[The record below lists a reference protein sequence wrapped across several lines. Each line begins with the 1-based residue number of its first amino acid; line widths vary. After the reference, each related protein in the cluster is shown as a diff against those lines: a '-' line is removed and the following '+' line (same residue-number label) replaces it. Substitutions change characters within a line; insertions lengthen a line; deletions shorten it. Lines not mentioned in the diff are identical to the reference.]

1 MAVAMTGVMEPAD
14 VGAKEVGDALF
25 AFIDRE
31 VARIQRPIEAALAD
45 PRLYWREDGRLAE
58 DVVQARRATRMASAE
73 AGFYTMF
80 CPAELG
86 GGGLSAEIYFEVF
99 EELCHRYGSP
109 QTQLAFQVLA
119 HASTGP
125 TALWTYASDA
135 LKAEIVPKLMRGE
148 VQGSF
153 AMSEPDA
160 GSDAWGMTTT
170 AVRDGQD
177 WVLNGTKQ
185 WASWA
190 PTADFLI
197 TFAIT
202 DRELFAARKGGL
214 TGFFVPTDSTGYD
227 LYSIVKVFDEIGGEE
242 AILTFDDVRVPDTYR
257 LGEVGEGFRVAME
270 GSGLLKMT
278 KLARLIGLGRWA
290 NDKAADYAKVRKTF
304 GTTLSEH
311 QSIQNMLADNCID
324 IYTSRLAALD
334 VARKHDLGNPARFE
348 SAMSHAL
355 VAEAV
360 YRVYDRSMQIMG
372 GIGLSNDGAMI
383 SGWHTTRVSRISEG
397 PPEVQRRT
405 IAKYLL
411 AGKERY

>member
-1 MAVAMTGVMEPAD
+1 MAVAMNEVVGPTD
-14 VGAKEVGDALF
+14 LGAKEVCDALF

-31 VARIQRPIEAALAD
+31 VAKIQQPIEAALHN
-45 PRLYWREDGRLAE
+45 PRLYWREDGRIADE
-58 DVVQARRATRMASAE
+58 VVQARRAARMASAE

-80 CPAELG
+80 CPSELG
-86 GGGLSAEIYFEVF
+86 GGGLRAELYFEVF
-99 EELCHRYGSP
+99 EALCHRYGSP

-135 LKAEIVPKLMRGE
+135 LKADLVPKLMRGE

-160 GSDAWGMTTT
+160 GSDAWMMTTT
-170 AVRDGQD
+170 AVHDGD
-177 WVLNGTKQ
+177 YWVLNGTKQ

-202 DRELFAARKGGL
+202 DRERFAARKGGL
-214 TGFFVPTDSTGYD
+214 TGFYVPTDVPGYD

-242 AILTFDDVRVPDTYR
+242 AILTFNDVRIPDQYR

-304 GTTLSEH
+304 GKTLSEH
-311 QSIQNMLADNCID
+311 QSIQNMLADNCMD
-324 IYTSRLAALD
+324 IYTSRLASLD
-334 VARKHDLGNPARFE
+334 VARKHDAGDQARFE
-348 SAMSHAL
+348 SAMSHVL
-355 VAEAV
+355 VAEAM
-360 YRVYDRSMQIMG
+360 YRVYDRSMQILG
-372 GIGLSNDGAMI
+372 GIGLSNEAAMI
-383 SGWHTTRVSRISEG
+383 HGWHTTRVSRISEG

-411 AGKERY
+411 SGAYKF